1 MTKALKVIIADD
13 ESIIR
18 EGIAQSVNWE
28 KLGLQLVAEAEDG
41 EEALE
46 LALKHTADMMLVDL
60 SMPIMNGL
68 ELIKQLKDKLP
79 KCKVSIITGHDEFA
93 YAQEAIK
100 LDVEEYILKPV
111 DPKHLEETLL
121 AMTNKIER
129 ERVHEKLFE
138 QASYQ
143 IDKNLHVLRERFGQE
158 WIRGEVEE
166 DALQEQLQFLK
177 LPVDAPQQL
186 SLMSWDTEQPLRI
199 HSERDKQLIRYAIE
213 NIVHEYMYKQDER
226 YYMFRDERND
236 FIIINYLWSEGA
248 WFEDIAELVRHYL
261 KIELKICS
269 IPLFYGVNSI
279 QQAYI
284 EAKNELHLTQK
295 LTPIIKQAKHIID
308 EKYWESSLSLEK
320 LAVQLNVTSV
330 YLSRLFKQELGLN
343 FVQYLTYVRMKHA
356 RHLLKQSSL
365 SIQEIALQ
373 VGYDTQHYFSTA
385 FRKMVGVSP
394 NQFRKQ
400 SYSLLASG
408 APSKEK

>member
-46 LALKHTADMMLVDL
+46 LALKLTADMMLVDL

-111 DPKHLEETLL
+111 DPKHLEETLF

-186 SLMSWDTEQPLRI
+186 SLMSWDTEQPMRI

-213 NIVHEYMYKQDER
+213 NIVHEYMHKQDER

-236 FIIINYLWSEGA
+236 FIIINYLWSERA

-284 EAKNELHLTQK
+284 ETKNELHLTQK

-400 SYSLLASG
+400 SYSGGKNLG
-408 APSKEK
+408 